1 MHDAHQQRRRTVTL
15 QAEGADE
22 ELVLA
27 AGDPERRLVPVLL
40 PDAEL
45 QIGHH
50 DREVQ
55 LREEARAPRL
65 VDELRSESRLI
76 DVLC

>member
-1 MHDAHQQRRRTVTL
+1 MHDAHQQRRHTVTL
-15 QAEGADE
+15 QAEGADDSE

-65 VDELRSESRLI
+65 VDELRSETPSHG
-76 DVLC
+76 